1 LLAWA
6 AQREDLDADKPY
18 HFDPRIMASEN
29 RLDLK
34 MTILD
39 PKQET
44 PPPTTPAPGT
54 PPVPATPPA
63 PAAPTAP
70 APAATPAPAVTPP
83 APATPVH

>member
-39 PKQET
+39 PKQEN

-54 PPVPATPPA
+54 PPAPAPPVPAVTPA
-63 PAAPTAP
+63 PV
-70 APAATPAPAVTPP
+70 PAATPAPAVTPP
-83 APATPVH
+83 APATPGH